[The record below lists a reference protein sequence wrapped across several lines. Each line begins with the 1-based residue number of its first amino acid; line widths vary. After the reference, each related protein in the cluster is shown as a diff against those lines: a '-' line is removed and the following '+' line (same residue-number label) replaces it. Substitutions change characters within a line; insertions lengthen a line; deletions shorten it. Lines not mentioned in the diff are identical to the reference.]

1 MIAPQVHVPYHRI
14 GEFLPFLRKHHI
26 NLELYFSACTLDAL
40 KDSDIKELRNGLD
53 YNPSL
58 TIHSPFMDLS
68 PGAEDLKVR
77 AITLERFSHVFDIA
91 AILTPEVIVFHSGY
105 EKWKY
110 ALKVETWI
118 ENSMQIWRELVQR
131 ASEMGIKIAIE
142 NIFEDNPENLRLLME
157 AIPSEHFGLCFD
169 TGHFH
174 LFSKISLAEWLNQ
187 IRSHIL
193 EIHLHDNTG
202 KADDHLA
209 IGDGNFDFAAL
220 FAELR
225 DITPVYTIEARSKE
239 DVLRSIEQLNKYCL
253 PLSLQK

>member
-14 GEFLPFLRKHHI
+14 GEFLPFLRKHRI
-26 NLELYFSACTLDAL
+26 NLELYFSARALDAV
-40 KDSDIKELRNGLD
+40 KYSDIRELKNILD

-58 TIHSPFMDLS
+58 TFHSPFMDLS

-91 AILTPEVIVFHSGY
+91 AILNPGVITFHSGY

-110 ALKVETWI
+110 ALKIETWL
-118 ENSMQIWRELVQR
+118 ENSIQIWRELVQR
-131 ASEMGIKIAIE
+131 ATEMGIKIAVE
-142 NIFEDNPENLRLLME
+142 NIFEDNPENLRLLIE
-157 AIPSEHFGLCFD
+157 ALPSEHFGLCFD
-169 TGHFH
+169 TGHFN
-174 LFSKISLAEWLNQ
+174 LFSTISLAEWLDQ
-187 IRSHIL
+187 VRPHIF

-202 KADDHLA
+202 NADDHLA

-220 FAELR
+220 FAGLCG
-225 DITPVYTIEARSKE
+225 ITPVYTIEAHSKE
-239 DVLRSIEQLNKYCL
+239 DVFRSIEQLNKYCL